1 MRSRPNTKALATNE
15 SDDSEGDGEDKNDD
29 GLTLDDED
37 SETDCTGTGT
47 DDFTAHIEGS
57 TIGLKDDLESMRD
70 ENSEDEKETGNDV
83 EAEADKTPKTRGG
96 GSIKLGK
103 NHGKCSIVRY

>member
-1 MRSRPNTKALATNE
+1 
-15 SDDSEGDGEDKNDD
+15 
-29 GLTLDDED
+29 
-37 SETDCTGTGT
+37 
-47 DDFTAHIEGS
+47 
-57 TIGLKDDLESMRD
+57 MRD

-103 NHGKCSIVRY
+103 NHGNCSIVRY

>member
-37 SETDCTGTGT
+37 SETDCTGMGT
-47 DDFTAHIEGS
+47 DDFTASIEGS

-103 NHGKCSIVRY
+103 NHGKC